1 MRTSNRGVKKGE
13 RDEKHNKKN
22 GQGIKENAESIDI
35 ETVNKQQTTEKFTEV
50 KKQDTGKAIRM
61 EKPTMKKEE
70 MKNEKI
76 DSQMVVGKE
85 DKNIVWKMVY
95 INEKGE

>member
-1 MRTSNRGVKKGE
+1 
-13 RDEKHNKKN
+13 
-22 GQGIKENAESIDI
+22 
-35 ETVNKQQTTEKFTEV
+35 
-50 KKQDTGKAIRM
+50 
-61 EKPTMKKEE
+61 MKKEE

-85 DKNIVWKMVY
+85 DKSIVWKMVY